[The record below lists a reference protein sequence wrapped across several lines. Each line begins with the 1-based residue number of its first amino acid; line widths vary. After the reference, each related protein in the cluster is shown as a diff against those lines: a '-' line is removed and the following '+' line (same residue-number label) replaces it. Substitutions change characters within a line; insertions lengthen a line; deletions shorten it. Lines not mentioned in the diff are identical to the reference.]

1 MASAKEYGYFIKGSK
16 LALIEKDTALD
27 NDVNSRDYGP
37 DVTNVRFKS
46 PQSSVTDGIEL
57 EYIYS
62 PKYQA
67 LSNPTID
74 INKFFIN
81 GWTVIGG
88 YLTFLR
94 NIYSTTVMTD
104 WTSAP
109 ENAVTSG
116 SSGDT
121 GGQSLDYIVVRGSQ
135 RWNGLHKV
143 QTAGIRGELVTYTK
157 VSEKLPYW
165 ENADIDT
172 NTSEKIYDGG
182 GNTMWLGDHFSAG
195 DYIWLGG
202 ADAGAASEK
211 IYGMWK
217 IGSVTPSS
225 SATAENSYIT
235 VDTKYAVVNA
245 GNTITGSTGLTN
257 EYSEEAST
265 VANTGS
271 SNPLWLYKAYRDFSY
286 ILTDV
291 DVLNDEADELPIS
304 EYLSKAVVYYLKAKM
319 AEDRG
324 DFNLKQVMMREFY
337 RIVEKNDNAKIHTIR
352 RVAPHSA
359 AIR

>member
-46 PQSSVTDGIEL
+46 PLSYVTDGIEL

-62 PKYQA
+62 PKYQV

-81 GWTVIGG
+81 GWTIIEG

-104 WTSAP
+104 WTSTP

-121 GGQSLDYIVVRGSQ
+121 GGQSLDYIVVRGSS

-143 QTAGIRGELVTYTK
+143 QTAGIRGHLVTYTK
-157 VSEKLPYW
+157 VAENLPYW
-165 ENADIDT
+165 KEADIDIDT
-172 NTSEKIYDGG
+172 EEKIYDGG
-182 GNTMWLGDHFSAG
+182 GDTMWLGDVFSAG
-195 DYIWLGG
+195 DYVWIGG
-202 ADAGAASEK
+202 ADEGDGSE
-211 IYGMWK
+211 INYGMWK
-217 IGSVTPSS
+217 IGSVTPSD
-225 SATAENSYIT
+225 SATAANSYIT
-235 VDTKYAVVNA
+235 VDTKYTIVNA
-245 GNTITGSTGLTN
+245 GNTTTGDTGLTN
-257 EYSEEAST
+257 EYSQEAST
-265 VANTGS
+265 SANTGA

-291 DVLNDEADELPIS
+291 DVLNDEADEIPIS
-304 EYLSKAVVYYLKAKM
+304 EYLSKAVVYYLKAKT
-319 AEDRG
+319 AEDKG
-324 DFNLKQVMMREFY
+324 DFQLKDVMMREFY
-337 RIVEKNDNAKIHTIR
+337 RIVEKSDNAKIHTIR
-352 RVAPHSA
+352 RVAPSSA